1 MCASDI
7 IAFSALTT
15 RKRARLSGKPPHP
28 WVPYKVCRAR
38 AARRAAAGLKEGDS
52 VFPSWL
58 RGVATPLIKCREA
71 FSERIF
77 FLKARPPLLCQ
88 EGNNFFHTFRSCC

>member
-52 VFPSWL
+52 VFPWH

-71 FSERIF
+71 TEKAQTGWSLTRKVTCERPEG
-77 FLKARPPLLCQ
+77 KAVAKPPP
-88 EGNNFFHTFRSCC
+88 